1 MLILITLPL
10 ELYLLYGESQDAYH
24 LINNW
29 RTSWACLSKIIE
41 ESCTIHHQYFMIIYL
56 TLLTSTTVFVKY
68 LFTFVQGKKKKEW
81 FFGFSWSVTILET
94 LLVKTI
100 SLRFVRVS
108 LPSENVTKK
117 NRFKKSLPQKWKRD
131 LLMVAKVGSRKLES
145 QGVGYQYIL
154 VKWMCY
160 CLILINIGQERNLSV
175 SCSILANY
183 SCILSRNSGIR
194 ILIRTFHQPEDFV
207 RADESPFLLFL
218 FLFSFWKF
226 FFFRICFFLLLR
238 FLVPYAIWLF

>member
-108 LPSENVTKK
+108 LPSENVTLKK
-117 NRFKKSLPQKWKRD
+117 KIGLKNLYLRNENVISWWLLKW
-131 LLMVAKVGSRKLES
+131 AVG
-145 QGVGYQYIL
+145 
-154 VKWMCY
+154 
-160 CLILINIGQERNLSV
+160 NLN
-175 SCSILANY
+175 LKE
-183 SCILSRNSGIR
+183 SGIN
-194 ILIRTFHQPEDFV
+194 TF
-207 RADESPFLLFL
+207 
-218 FLFSFWKF
+218 
-226 FFFRICFFLLLR
+226 
-238 FLVPYAIWLF
+238 